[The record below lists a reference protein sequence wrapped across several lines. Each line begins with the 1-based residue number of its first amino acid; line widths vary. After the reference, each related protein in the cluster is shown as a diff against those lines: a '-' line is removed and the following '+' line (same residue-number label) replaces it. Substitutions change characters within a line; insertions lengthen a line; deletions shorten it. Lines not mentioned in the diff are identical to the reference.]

1 MGFYFP
7 RLEYEDEDYEEG
19 EGEEEE
25 DNAETEKPLRR
36 EENSVTA
43 DETEPEVQPS
53 QEKVPDNEEEE
64 DEDEDEQEIP
74 EVHKTDS
81 EVVEV
86 TTKAAP
92 VDLCQTANGG
102 CDHNCHFVRE
112 ENDPEGG
119 RVVCSCF
126 SGFTLDDGD
135 GRTCHGESLV

>member
-53 QEKVPDNEEEE
+53 QEKVPDNEE

-86 TTKAAP
+86 TTKVAP